1 MTSPAYVIEI
11 NGIADFEERVLNASA
26 HTPILVDFWADWCG
40 PCLFLDPVLKAVVAS
55 YHGKVLLAKL
65 DTEED
70 ENMKLAGRN
79 QVRGFPT
86 VLLIENG
93 QEVARFSS
101 ARNQTFVR
109 DFIESNSQL
118 LATFNATTH
127 P

>member
-1 MTSPAYVIEI
+1 MTTYTFIFDI
-11 NGIADFEERVLNASA
+11 NGIADFEERVLKASFLN
-26 HTPILVDFWADWCG
+26 PVLVDFWADWCG
-40 PCLFLDPVLKAVVAS
+40 PCLFLDPVLKGVITE

-70 ENMKLAGRN
+70 ENMKLAGRH

-101 ARNQTFVR
+101 ARTKPFVR
-109 DFIESNSQL
+109 EFIDTNSQL
-118 LATFNATTH
+118 LPKVNSAH

>member
-1 MTSPAYVIEI
+1 MTTYSFIFDI
-11 NGIADFEERVLNASA
+11 NGIADFEERVLKAS
-26 HTPILVDFWADWCG
+26 HRNPVLVDFWADWCG
-40 PCLFLDPVLKAVVAS
+40 PCLYLDPVLKAVIPE

-70 ENMKLAGRN
+70 ENMKLAGRH

-101 ARNQTFVR
+101 ARTQPFVR
-109 DFIESNSQL
+109 EFIDTNSQL
-118 LATFNATTH
+118 LSKVNSAH

>member
-1 MTSPAYVIEI
+1 MTTYSFIFDI
-11 NGIADFEERVLNASA
+11 NGIADFEERVLKAS
-26 HTPILVDFWADWCG
+26 HRNPVLVDFWADWCG
-40 PCLFLDPVLKAVVAS
+40 PCLYLDPVLKAIIPT
-55 YHGKVLLAKL
+55 YYGKVLLAKL

-70 ENMKLAGRN
+70 ENMKLAGRH

-101 ARNQTFVR
+101 ARTQPFVR
-109 DFIESNSQL
+109 EFIDTNSQL
-118 LATFNATTH
+118 LSKVNSAH

>member
-1 MTSPAYVIEI
+1 MTTYSFIFDI
-11 NGIADFEERVLNASA
+11 NGIADFEERVLKAS
-26 HTPILVDFWADWCG
+26 HRNPVLVDFWADWCG
-40 PCLFLDPVLKAVVAS
+40 PCLYLDPVLKAVIPE

-70 ENMKLAGRN
+70 ENMKLAGRH

-101 ARNQTFVR
+101 VRTQPFVR
-109 DFIESNSQL
+109 EFIDTNSQL
-118 LATFNATTH
+118 LSKVNSAH

>member
-1 MTSPAYVIEI
+1 MTTYSFIFDI
-11 NGIADFEERVLNASA
+11 NGIADFEERVLKAS
-26 HTPILVDFWADWCG
+26 HRNPVLVDFWADWCG
-40 PCLFLDPVLKAVVAS
+40 PCLYLDPVLKAIIPT

-70 ENMKLAGRN
+70 ENMKLAGRH

-101 ARNQTFVR
+101 ARTQPFVR
-109 DFIESNSQL
+109 EFIDTNSQL
-118 LATFNATTH
+118 LSKVNSAH

>member
-1 MTSPAYVIEI
+1 
-11 NGIADFEERVLNASA
+11 
-26 HTPILVDFWADWCG
+26 DWCG
-40 PCLFLDPVLKAVVAS
+40 PCLFLDPVLKAVVAD
-55 YHGKVLLAKL
+55 YQGNVLLAKL

-101 ARNQTFVR
+101 ARNKIFVR
-109 DFIESNSQL
+109 EFIDTNSQL
-118 LATFNATTH
+118 LATFKAAIH

>member
-1 MTSPAYVIEI
+1 MTTYTFIFDI
-11 NGIADFEERVLNASA
+11 NGIADFEERVLKASFRN
-26 HTPILVDFWADWCG
+26 PVLVDFWADWCG
-40 PCLFLDPVLKAVVAS
+40 PCLFLDPVLKAVITE

-70 ENMKLAGRN
+70 ENMKLAGRH

-101 ARNQTFVR
+101 ARAKPFVR
-109 DFIESNSQL
+109 EFIDTNSQL
-118 LATFNATTH
+118 LPKVNSAH

>member
-1 MTSPAYVIEI
+1 MTTYTFIFDI
-11 NGIADFEERVLNASA
+11 NGMADFEERVLKASFRN
-26 HTPILVDFWADWCG
+26 PVLVDFWADWCG
-40 PCLFLDPVLKAVVAS
+40 PCLFLDPVLKAVIPE

-70 ENMKLAGRN
+70 ENMKLAGRH

-86 VLLIENG
+86 VLLIEKG

-101 ARNQTFVR
+101 ARAKPFVR
-109 DFIESNSQL
+109 EFIDTNSQL
-118 LATFNATTH
+118 LPKVNSAH